1 LSPFRWSGEALLRTR
16 WVCLGCSL
24 TSFA

>member
-1 LSPFRWSGEALLRTR
+1 LSSFRWSGEALLRTR